1 MVRKKEK
8 SETEPINHP
17 LQRLFQW
24 KFNGHKSSSSFSLND
39 KILVVRWMQIRGDTR
54 FFVNRSTNTK
64 IQRNHLTFTVF
75 GDETNT
81 KILLR
86 RNDYFMPFN
95 IRDDNLRKL
104 QQRVIKNRGVVIDFP
119 KRRPRKVGNWR
130 KKRTVLHCHQ
140 PPRTNHRRNC
150 GMNA

>member
-1 MVRKKEK
+1 
-8 SETEPINHP
+8 
-17 LQRLFQW
+17 
-24 KFNGHKSSSSFSLND
+24 
-39 KILVVRWMQIRGDTR
+39 MQIRGDTR

-119 KRRPRKVGNWR
+119 KRRPNEESRKLAEEKNCSSLSPATTKNKPQTELRNECIINDHFFSAR
-130 KKRTVLHCHQ
+130 KSQFRTHQ
-140 PPRTNHRRNC
+140 IRIIIWSGVAN
-150 GMNA
+150 